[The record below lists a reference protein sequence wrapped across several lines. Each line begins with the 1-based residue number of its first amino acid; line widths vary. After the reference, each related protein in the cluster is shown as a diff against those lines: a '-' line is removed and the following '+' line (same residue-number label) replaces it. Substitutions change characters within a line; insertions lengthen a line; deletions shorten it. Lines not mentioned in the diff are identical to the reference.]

1 MFLIISSL
9 NFRNFNA
16 GAQNSTKHAEESQ
29 VYTSLLSRK
38 KITKGFNGGI
48 INEATLKS
56 LCYRRDFLF
65 PFSLLLLNT
74 RPVGRQVPVTL
85 WYVSYK
91 GIFPFHFLFCF
102 PTPRLLAD
110 WWLLSLWYVVYVYV
124 HPFNVCLL
132 LFQDSVQLLITVML
146 LADLFVTLLMLFL
159 FYWIALGAFLAV
171 LLILPLSLLSP
182 FPAGLNA
189 LFTNGPR
196 RASLARVYALW
207 NASSISNIVSKLLYV
222 LLWIFFTCI

>member
-1 MFLIISSL
+1 MLLTVMSVICLYMLFLNI
-9 NFRNFNA
+9 R
-16 GAQNSTKHAEESQ
+16 
-29 VYTSLLSRK
+29 
-38 KITKGFNGGI
+38 
-48 INEATLKS
+48 
-56 LCYRRDFLF
+56 
-65 PFSLLLLNT
+65 
-74 RPVGRQVPVTL
+74 
-85 WYVSYK
+85 
-91 GIFPFHFLFCF
+91 
-102 PTPRLLAD
+102 
-110 WWLLSLWYVVYVYV
+110 
-124 HPFNVCLL
+124 PFNVCLL

-222 LLWIFFTCI
+222 PL